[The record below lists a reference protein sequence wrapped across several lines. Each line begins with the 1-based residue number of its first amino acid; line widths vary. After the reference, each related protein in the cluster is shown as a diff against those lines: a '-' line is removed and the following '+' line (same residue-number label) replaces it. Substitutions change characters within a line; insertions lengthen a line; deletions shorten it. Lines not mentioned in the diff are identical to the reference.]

1 MEIGWLH
8 AHRCVELINARL
20 FIEVGAQVPANW
32 HFEGMGQYG
41 KMEQWEVGERR
52 VDMML
57 MDGGESPA
65 HLQQHFNHE
74 E

>member
-8 AHRCVELINARL
+8 AHRCVELINIRL

-41 KMEQWEVGERR
+41 KMEQREVGDRR
-52 VDMML
+52 VDIMFVN
-57 MDGGESPA
+57 GQRKESGLFA
-65 HLQQHFNHE
+65 ATF
-74 E
+74 